1 MNSAEHIEV
10 LVVYNPKASA
20 AQLEP
25 LRRLLEKHF
34 SERRFALVECSR
46 TDMAGVLAPWLQRGI
61 KLIISAGGDGTV
73 SDIATA
79 LPADGPPVGIL
90 PMGTGNVL
98 ARELDLPL
106 DLEGAAA
113 LLAGDFDIRALDILR
128 VEGRAYLLSVSAGL
142 SARAMHETTPAR
154 KKIFGKSSY
163 LVTLF
168 LNFFNMKPIE
178 YRVEAD
184 GETKTIAASDLM
196 ASNCGILGY
205 KALRWWPQVQPD
217 DGHMDLCYL
226 QADTGFYYLW
236 VVGNFL
242 AKRHYRSEKLNYI
255 SVSRTLNILE
265 PAGMPVQGDGD
276 IIATTPV
283 EIGLE
288 PGALKIAVP
297 VARRAADA

>member
-1 MNSAEHIEV
+1 MTNPERAEI

-20 AQLEP
+20 ANIEP
-25 LRRLLEKHF
+25 LRRLLEKYF

-46 TDMAGVLAPWLQRGI
+46 DDMASVLAPWLAGGI

-79 LPADGPPVGIL
+79 LPKDGPPVGIL

-106 DLEGAAA
+106 DLEGAAKM
-113 LLAGDFDIRALDILR
+113 LAGEFDIRALDVLR
-128 VEGRAYLLSVSAGL
+128 VKGRAYLLSVSAGL

-154 KKIFGKSSY
+154 KKAFGKSSY
-163 LVTLF
+163 LVSLF
-168 LNFFNMKPIE
+168 LNFFNMRPIE
-178 YRVEAD
+178 YRIEAD
-184 GETKTIAASDLM
+184 GEHKTIAASDLM

-205 KALRWWPQVQPD
+205 KSLSWWPEVQPD

-226 QADTGFYYLW
+226 QAGTGFYYLW

-242 AKRHYRSEKLNYI
+242 VRRHYRSAKLNYI
-255 SVSRTLNILE
+255 TVERTLSILE

-276 IIATTPV
+276 IIASTPV
-283 EIGLE
+283 EIELE
-288 PGALKIAVP
+288 PGMLKIAVQRK
-297 VARRAADA
+297 A

>member
-1 MNSAEHIEV
+1 MNSAEHVEV

-20 AQLEP
+20 ANIDP
-25 LRRLLEKHF
+25 LHRLLEKYF

-46 TDMAGVLAPWLQRGI
+46 DDMASVLAPWLERGI

-113 LLAGDFDIRALDILR
+113 LLAGEFDIRALDILR

-163 LVTLF
+163 LVSLF
-168 LNFFNMKPIE
+168 LNFFNMRPVE

-184 GETKTIAASDLM
+184 GEEQTITASDLM

-205 KALRWWPQVQPD
+205 KSLRWWPTVQPD

-226 QADTGFYYLW
+226 QAGTGFYYLW

-242 AKRHYRSEKLNYI
+242 IRRHYRSAKLNYLT
-255 SVSRTLNILE
+255 VKRTLTILE

-276 IIATTPV
+276 MIASTPV
-283 EIGLE
+283 EIHLE
-288 PGALKIAVP
+288 PAMLKIAVP
-297 VARRAADA
+297 RNGNARG